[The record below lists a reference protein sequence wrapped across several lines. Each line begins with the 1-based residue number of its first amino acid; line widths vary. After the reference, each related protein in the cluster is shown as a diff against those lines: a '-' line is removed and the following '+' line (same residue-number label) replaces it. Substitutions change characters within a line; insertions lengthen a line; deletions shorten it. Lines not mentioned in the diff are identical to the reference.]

1 MSKPVFT
8 KTVTRGKAEA
18 CSVYLI
24 KIVEFHLNKSACQ
37 GACGPHVTEGSHRP
51 QSGNDSLSLHGP
63 LFPLYLSLSTLDPVL
78 APSLIQTQ
86 LLTESRHGATVLG
99 AEQQLGKRQSHGPR
113 SPSERGLQ

>member
-37 GACGPHVTEGSHRP
+37 GACGLHVREGSHRP

-78 APSLIQTQ
+78 TPCACSLSYTNTITYGVAPHSQCA
-86 LLTESRHGATVLG
+86 GC
-99 AEQQLGKRQSHGPR
+99 
-113 SPSERGLQ
+113 